1 VALVADRRQHSGGG
15 TGWGASGAVLLLAAI
30 RASGRRSRRF
40 KLGHG
45 ERSMTTDSSKTRTE
59 RINAILDRFLTAGMA
74 TWAGIAFHWIGLALL
89 TLLFVCSDDSEP
101 LPLLPAKSL
110 PAALADSGPLANA
123 RPVVAVPADAVL
135 PTPQRASVE
144 LKGKRYAVVIVGASR
159 DEVWVHV
166 GDATVVVS
174 QSAALG
180 PPGPESNDSSLP
192 LRILLLFAGVLVL
205 ARFANNA
212 LVTRVTEGRWGAG
225 ALDFARIVGAA
236 SMLSFFGVFAALLIF
251 GIAPGAYFALIPLGW
266 VLGTTF
272 LYFEHHDAFRAAVE
286 QLRRPADGGLEAA
299 VPASHRGLLSLDD
312 WDLLARLEREK
323 GDIVRQLIVVGIRP
337 VPQPGTLDARWG
349 PEGYD
354 EEHRRAWDHDVKH
367 NERVV
372 VRLRLCI
379 ELGLLVLV
387 ANRLQMTLLAREQ
400 LALPTTLLLPR
411 IPSHARAQLA
421 RATADLQRG
430 NARSAASLCGGILEG
445 LAKKVVQQCL
455 GPDLSPANKDLQ
467 KEMAACGIK
476 WSGLDGASVG
486 TLGLVLGELF
496 GDRLPKLTLSAA
508 GAAARTKPQLEF
520 GRTLSAI
527 VKAATPVRNAFA
539 HDKSSIDERSEPVLA
554 FRLLQLTR
562 VFGELVAE
570 LTPGEDPPPELLI
583 ERNPPASEN
592 AGSPPAEPA
601 DV

>member
-1 VALVADRRQHSGGG
+1 
-15 TGWGASGAVLLLAAI
+15 
-30 RASGRRSRRF
+30 
-40 KLGHG
+40 
-45 ERSMTTDSSKTRTE
+45 MTTDSSKTRTE

-89 TLLFVCSDDSEP
+89 TLLFVCSDNSEP

-135 PTPQRASVE
+135 STPQRASVE

-286 QLRRPADGGLEAA
+286 QLRRPADGCLEAA

-379 ELGLLVLV
+379 ELGLLVL
-387 ANRLQMTLLAREQ
+387 
-400 LALPTTLLLPR
+400 
-411 IPSHARAQLA
+411 
-421 RATADLQRG
+421 
-430 NARSAASLCGGILEG
+430 
-445 LAKKVVQQCL
+445 
-455 GPDLSPANKDLQ
+455 
-467 KEMAACGIK
+467 
-476 WSGLDGASVG
+476 
-486 TLGLVLGELF
+486 
-496 GDRLPKLTLSAA
+496 
-508 GAAARTKPQLEF
+508 
-520 GRTLSAI
+520 
-527 VKAATPVRNAFA
+527 
-539 HDKSSIDERSEPVLA
+539 
-554 FRLLQLTR
+554 
-562 VFGELVAE
+562 
-570 LTPGEDPPPELLI
+570 
-583 ERNPPASEN
+583 
-592 AGSPPAEPA
+592 
-601 DV
+601 